1 MSDDHPHSGLFRS
14 IAHRLAG
21 SEEILPDEGHLPSF
35 GRATRWLNSEPLTP
49 QGLRGRVVVVDFW
62 TYTCVNWLRTLPYLR
77 AWHAKYADAGL
88 TIVGVHTPEFDFERD
103 LGNVVAESQ
112 NLGVEYPIAVD
123 SDYGVWNEF
132 ANHYW
137 PAIYIADAEGR
148 LRYHHFGEGE
158 YPRIEMVIQR
168 LLVDAGA
175 RDLDLDLV
183 SVEPEGL
190 EVAADWASL
199 QSPETYLGYGQSS
212 GFASEDADYYDRPHL
227 YAGTP
232 ALPLNT
238 WDLAGEW
245 TQTRHAAA
253 LSAAGGRISFRFHAR
268 DVNLVMGPAS
278 SGGEIPF
285 RVLLDRQPP
294 GEARGTDVDRDG
306 RGVVRDQTTYQL
318 IRQSS
323 RITDRVCEIEFS
335 EPGVEAFCFTFG

>member
-1 MSDDHPHSGLFRS
+1 MSDEQPHSGLFRS

-21 SEEILPDEGHLPSF
+21 SEEILPDEGRLPSF
-35 GRATRWLNSEPLTP
+35 GRATTWLNSEPLTP

-183 SVEPEGL
+183 MVEPEGL
-190 EVAADWASL
+190 EVAADWAL
-199 QSPETYLGYGQSS
+199 AAVTG
-212 GFASEDADYYDRPHL
+212 D
-227 YAGTP
+227 
-232 ALPLNT
+232 LPRLR
-238 WDLAGEW
+238 AE
-245 TQTRHAAA
+245 QRIRV
-253 LSAAGGRISFRFHAR
+253 GGRRLLRPRACLRRHSPRFRSTR
-268 DVNLVMGPAS
+268 GIWPAS
-278 SGGEIPF
+278 GRRP
-285 RVLLDRQPP
+285 DTPP
-294 GEARGTDVDRDG
+294 CCPRPVAE
-306 RGVVRDQTTYQL
+306 
-318 IRQSS
+318 S
-323 RITDRVCEIEFS
+323 RSRSTHATS
-335 EPGVEAFCFTFG
+335 TW